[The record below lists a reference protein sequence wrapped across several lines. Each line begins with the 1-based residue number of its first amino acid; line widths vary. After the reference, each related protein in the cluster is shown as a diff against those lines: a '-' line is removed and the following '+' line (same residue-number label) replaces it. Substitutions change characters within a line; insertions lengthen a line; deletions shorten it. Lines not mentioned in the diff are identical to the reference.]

1 MGSRLPRWFPQVLF
15 LASLC
20 KPAGSIA
27 IQKIESIPSLYASVR
42 GRDAANA
49 PRGIL
54 KFIGDFM
61 HTRATRDSLLAPA
74 KKRWSRSRAQRIC
87 PRKHLR
93 VLPTRTRP
101 SLFGG
106 D

>member
-1 MGSRLPRWFPQVLF
+1 MQMR
-15 LASLC
+15 
-20 KPAGSIA
+20 A
-27 IQKIESIPSLYASVR
+27 I
-42 GRDAANA
+42 RD
-49 PRGIL
+49 L
-54 KFIGDFM
+54 QF
-61 HTRATRDSLLAPA
+61 APA
-74 KKRWSRSRAQRIC
+74 TKRWSRSRAQRIC

>member
-1 MGSRLPRWFPQVLF
+1 MQMCASSEPQ
-15 LASLC
+15 
-20 KPAGSIA
+20 
-27 IQKIESIPSLYASVR
+27 Q
-42 GRDAANA
+42 
-49 PRGIL
+49 
-54 KFIGDFM
+54 
-61 HTRATRDSLLAPA
+61 APA
-74 KKRWSRSRAQRIC
+74 TERWSRSRAQRIC

>member
-1 MGSRLPRWFPQVLF
+1 MR
-15 LASLC
+15 
-20 KPAGSIA
+20 A
-27 IQKIESIPSLYASVR
+27 IQ
-42 GRDAANA
+42 G
-49 PRGIL
+49 
-54 KFIGDFM
+54 
-61 HTRATRDSLLAPA
+61 LLLTPA

>member
-1 MGSRLPRWFPQVLF
+1 MADPLPRWFPQVLYQ
-15 LASLC
+15 ASHS
-20 KPAGSIA
+20 KPFFARLWDG
-27 IQKIESIPSLYASVR
+27 R
-42 GRDAANA
+42 GTANA
-49 PRGIL
+49 PRAIL
-54 KFIGDFM
+54 KLSGIFM
-61 HTRATRDSLLAPA
+61 HTRAIQHSLLAPA